1 MTLDSKQYLFT
12 SEWLI
17 AIVSIMKKE
26 WIVDSP
32 TDLQLIAREILENH
46 QAHLAEPLVICL
58 QGDLG
63 AGKTAF
69 TQELG
74 KLLGVS
80 EVITSPTFTI
90 MKQYQTTHP
99 QWQIL
104 VHIDAYRLESEAE
117 TKPLHIAQ
125 IVSQPNTISCI
136 EWPEIIP
143 TSIPDSAYQVQI
155 DILKDEQRRVT
166 ITLGK
171 EQ

>member
-1 MTLDSKQYLFT
+1 
-12 SEWLI
+12 
-17 AIVSIMKKE
+17 MKKE
-26 WIVDSP
+26 WTINTP
-32 TDLQLIAREILENH
+32 ADLRAIGQAILDH
-46 QAHLAEPLVICL
+46 HTTHGAVALVISL

-74 KLLGVS
+74 KLLGVT

-90 MKQYQTTHP
+90 MKQYQTAHP
-99 QWQIL
+99 QWQTL
-104 VHIDAYRLESEAE
+104 VHIDAYRLESETE

-125 IVSQPNTISCI
+125 VISRPNTISCI

-143 TSIPDSAYQVQI
+143 ASIPDFAYQLQI
-155 DILKDEQRRVT
+155 EILKDERRRVT

>member
-1 MTLDSKQYLFT
+1 
-12 SEWLI
+12 
-17 AIVSIMKKE
+17 MKKE
-26 WIVDSP
+26 WMIDTPAQLQVIGQQIV
-32 TDLQLIAREILENH
+32 ENH
-46 QAHLAEPLVICL
+46 KAQVDVPLVIAL

-74 KLLGVS
+74 KLLGVT
-80 EVITSPTFTI
+80 EIITSPTFTI

-99 QWQIL
+99 QWQTL
-104 VHIDAYRLESEAE
+104 VHIDAYRLESEIEA
-117 TKPLHIAQ
+117 KPLHIKQ
-125 IVSQPNTISCI
+125 IISQPNTISCI

-143 TSIPDSAYQVQI
+143 ASIPDFVYQLQI
-155 DILKDEQRRVT
+155 EILKDDQRRVT

>member
-1 MTLDSKQYLFT
+1 LV
-12 SEWLI
+12 
-17 AIVSIMKKE
+17 AIVSHMKKD
-26 WIVDSP
+26 WTVDSP
-32 TDLQLIAREILENH
+32 TELQPIAQAILENH
-46 QAHLAEPLVICL
+46 KSYVVVPLVISL

-74 KLLGVS
+74 KLLGVT

-99 QWQIL
+99 QWQTL

-117 TKPLHIAQ
+117 TIPLHIEQ
-125 IVSQPNTISCI
+125 IISQPNTISCI

-143 TSIPDSAYQVQI
+143 ASIPDSAYQLQI
-155 DILKDEQRRVT
+155 EILKDERRRVT

>member
-1 MTLDSKQYLFT
+1 VLFT
-12 SEWLI
+12 KGWLV
-17 AIVSIMKKE
+17 AIVCCMKTQWTITTPVE
-26 WIVDSP
+26 
-32 TDLQLIAREILENH
+32 LQQIAQAILDDH
-46 QAHLAEPLVICL
+46 QTKGEAPLVIAL
-58 QGDLG
+58 LGDLG

-74 KLLGVS
+74 KMLGVQ
-80 EVITSPTFTI
+80 EIITSPTFTI

-99 QWQIL
+99 QYQTL

-117 TKPLHIAQ
+117 TRPLHITEA
-125 IVSQPNTISCI
+125 ISQPGTVSCI

-143 TSIPDSAYQVQI
+143 ASIPKSAYQLQI
-155 DILKDEQRRVT
+155 EIIEDEHRRVT

>member
-1 MTLDSKQYLFT
+1 
-12 SEWLI
+12 
-17 AIVSIMKKE
+17 MKKE
-26 WIVDSP
+26 WTIDIP
-32 TDLQLIAREILENH
+32 ADLQRVAQEILTAH
-46 QAHLAEPLVICL
+46 QSKSDVPLVICL

-69 TQELG
+69 AQELG
-74 KLLGVS
+74 KMLGVT
-80 EVITSPTFTI
+80 EIITSPTFTI
-90 MKQYQTTHP
+90 MKQYETTHA

-117 TKPLHIAQ
+117 TKPLHIKE
-125 IVSQPNTISCI
+125 IISQPNTISCV

-143 TSIPDSAYQVQI
+143 DSIPSTAYKIQI
-155 DILKDEQRRVT
+155 EILEEEQRRVT

>member
-1 MTLDSKQYLFT
+1 
-12 SEWLI
+12 
-17 AIVSIMKKE
+17 MKKQ
-26 WIVDSP
+26 WMISAP
-32 TDLQLIAREILENH
+32 TDLQTIAQEILDNH
-46 QAHLAEPLVICL
+46 QSQVDVPLVISL

-63 AGKTAF
+63 TGKTTF

-74 KLLGVS
+74 KLLGVT

-90 MKQYQTTHP
+90 MKQYETNHP
-99 QWQIL
+99 QWHTL

-117 TKPLHIAQ
+117 TRPLYITD
-125 IVSQPNTISCI
+125 IVSQPHTISCI

-143 TSIPDSAYQVQI
+143 TSIPDFAYQVLI
-155 DILKDEQRRVT
+155 EITKDEQRKVT